1 MEPGFNRVFN
11 CHDMAE
17 WQHARVKVYVDGQLQ
32 AESPTLQSQGLEW
45 VFNITLPPSAEVLRV
60 VVMPAEQLDPGY
72 GSELVVQ
79 QNAYDWV
86 DLVGG
91 FV

>member
-1 MEPGFNRVFN
+1 MFNV
-11 CHDMAE
+11 
-17 WQHARVKVYVDGQLQ
+17 
-32 AESPTLQSQGLEW
+32 S
-45 VFNITLPPSAEVLRV
+45 LPPSAQVLRLV
-60 VVMPAEQLDPGY
+60 AMPAEQLDPSY
-72 GSELVVQ
+72 GSDLAVQ

>member
-1 MEPGFNRVFN
+1 
-11 CHDMAE
+11 MAE

-32 AESPTLQSQGLEW
+32 AESPTMQSQGLEW

-60 VVMPAEQLDPGY
+60 VAMPAEQLDPGY
-72 GSELVVQ
+72 GGGLAVQ

>member
-1 MEPGFNRVFN
+1 MSGQAVSGFNKVYN

-17 WQHARVKVYVDGQLQ
+17 CTSTGSSRRRARRC
-32 AESPTLQSQGLEW
+32 SQGLEW
-45 VFNITLPPSAEVLRV
+45 VFNVSLPPSAQVLRLV
-60 VVMPAEQLDPGY
+60 AMPAEQLDPSY
-72 GSELVVQ
+72 GSDLAVQ

>member
-1 MEPGFNRVFN
+1 MRHRV
-11 CHDMAE
+11 A
-17 WQHARVKVYVDGQLQ
+17 ARASSGRSCLRRSTSALVVG
-32 AESPTLQSQGLEW
+32 SR
-45 VFNITLPPSAEVLRV
+45 PSAEVLRV
-60 VVMPAEQLDPGY
+60 VAMPAEQLDPGY